1 MKARINSLDRILITG
16 VAGFV
21 GHHFLQYLYE
31 NNIQMEVYG
40 VDVNIPSYDCDRYQ
54 EKMKISFA
62 TLNLLNIEE
71 LRGVFRKFVPD
82 YILHLASFSSVAYSW
97 QHPADSFVNNTN
109 LFLNLLTVAGEFNK
123 NCRILSIGSSE
134 EYGNV
139 SENEIPITE
148 DTLLKPVSPY
158 AVARV
163 SQEELSRL
171 YVNGYGFDIVMTR
184 SFNHIGPWQDTR
196 FAVPSFIKQI
206 ANIKESGQNE
216 GKMQTGDISVIRD
229 FTDVRDVVRA
239 YYFLL
244 KNGKKGEIYNV
255 CSGRGI
261 ALRDIVVKT
270 ADILKVKIQISV
282 CENLLRPNENRV
294 IIGNNTK
301 LHRESGWSPEI
312 EIEKTIR
319 DMLENTEGLHTV

>member
-270 ADILKVKIQISV
+270 ADILKVKIKISV

>member
-40 VDVNIPSYDCDRYQ
+40 VDVNIPSYNCDRYR